1 MSGILKW
8 AKVSEMADQ
17 DIKLK
22 LLLYGDSG
30 TGKTWTASTAPNPVF
45 LLTEPNGLPTIRVS
59 SPGAVVI
66 QADEGHG
73 GMDTVRS
80 FLRAAKDGT
89 LQRET
94 GGQTVVLD
102 SLNEL
107 QRMLRDEIMASKVV
121 SANGEAKFT
130 LKDWGTLT
138 DRMRGL
144 VRAFRDLPMHIV
156 AITHADSQVEESTG
170 ERHVQPQFQGRA
182 LPNEIA
188 GYFSA
193 VGLMYRERAMDE
205 DGNAVTNHRV
215 LLNGPSTVLC
225 KGLPGLDS
233 VEQPDLQNWLTKL
246 ASYDASEGKPAPT
259 PVDPINTKT
268 QTRSRRRSRG

>member
-1 MSGILKW
+1 MSILKW
-8 AKVSEMADQ
+8 AKVSDMDDK

-59 SPGAVVI
+59 SPDAVVI

-89 LQRET
+89 LQSET

-107 QRMLRDEIMASKVV
+107 QRMLRDEIMASKV
-121 SANGEAKFT
+121 ATTKGEVKFT

-156 AITHADSQVEESTG
+156 AITHADSQVDEASG

-193 VGLMYRERAMDE
+193 VGLMYRERSMDE

-215 LLNGPSTVLC
+215 LLNGPSTILC
-225 KGLPGLDS
+225 KGLPGLGA
-233 VEQPDLQNWLTKL
+233 VEDPELQEWLTKL
-246 ASYDASEGKPAPT
+246 ASYDKSTGEPASK
-259 PVDPINTKT
+259 PVDPLQTKAK
-268 QTRSRRRSRG
+268 TRSRRRSRG

>member
-1 MSGILKW
+1 MSVLNW
-8 AKVSEMADQ
+8 MAVKDMPSDQ
-17 DIKLK
+17 VRLK

-30 TGKTWTASTAPNPVF
+30 TGKTWTASTGPRPVF

-59 SPGAVVI
+59 APDAVVI

-73 GMDTVRS
+73 GMDTVRA

-94 GGQTVVLD
+94 SCETVVLD

-107 QRMLRDEIMASKVV
+107 QRMLRDEIIASKVV
-121 SANGEAKFT
+121 PAGGEAKFT

-144 VRAFRDLPMHIV
+144 VRAFRDLPMHVV
-156 AITHADSQVEESTG
+156 AITHADSHVEEATG

-193 VGLMYRERAMDE
+193 VGLMFRERTQDE
-205 DGNAVTNHRV
+205 DGNPSTKHRV
-215 LLNGPSTVLC
+215 LLNGPANILC
-225 KGLPGLDS
+225 KSLPGL
-233 VEQPDLQNWLTKL
+233 EAIEKPDLKDWLEKL
-246 ASYDASEGKPAPT
+246 SSFANSTSKPAKE
-259 PVDPINTKT
+259 VADPINKT
-268 QTRSRRRSRG
+268 TTRSRRRSRG